1 MKHIIC
7 SFLILFSLNTVYAQ
21 QKKVSEIQSKS
32 SLAIKYYNEKDYEKA
47 LPLLRDV
54 YGLTRNSTYYRY
66 YITCMI
72 ELKQYDEA
80 IREIQ
85 DELKKQKPPRPDYF
99 IYWGQVLKAKGL
111 KTEAAAKYREAIDNV
126 QPNKG
131 SYYTVANAFLANQE
145 FELSRDV
152 YLKAREVLPAEDF
165 SYELARSYLYL
176 RDNENMLEEYLN
188 LLKRDPNHLP
198 RVQSSLSS
206 AMRLDIDDGLRDQFR
221 EQVLLRIQN
230 EPDVI
235 GYNRLLIWF
244 FLQERKFASALRQ
257 SIAIDRRTGEED
269 QQIAV
274 LGDMALRNKD
284 YTEAKKAYKY
294 LMDKGEQN
302 SYYAQAYIRTLNAS
316 YLEYVNDFPDDVEK
330 GKELAEQFSKGLEY
344 LQLGPATLPLV
355 REYAHLEA
363 FFLRAPERG
372 IELLEKGIGI
382 AGLKPEQIGELK
394 TEMADIY
401 LYSND
406 QWEAMLLYSQV
417 IDENK
422 TNSLGDEVK
431 LKKARLGYYMGNF
444 KWAKA
449 QLDVLKASTS
459 KLTANDAMELSMMI
473 GNNLNLDT
481 TAVPLQMFARADLLF
496 FQNRNNNAMAV
507 LDSLEEQFPYNS
519 LVDDILFRKAK
530 LEIGHQNYALAA
542 EYLQTIVNDFG
553 YELLGDDAMYLLAE
567 LYNYDLDQK
576 EKAKELYRDMLS
588 DYPGS
593 VYIEESRTKFRE
605 LRELLPDN
613 ENDKKM
619 DKEEMF
625 MKGIKLDEFE

>member
-1 MKHIIC
+1 MKH
-7 SFLILFSLNTVYAQ
+7 LILSILIIFSLNTVFGQ
-21 QKKVSEIQSKS
+21 QNKVSEIQSKS
-32 SLAIKYYNEKDYEKA
+32 SLGIRYYNEKDYEKA
-47 LPLLRDV
+47 LPLLKDV

-66 YITCMI
+66 YITCMVG
-72 ELKQYDEA
+72 LKRYDEA
-80 IREIQ
+80 INEIQ
-85 DELKKQKPPRPDYF
+85 EELKKQKPPRPEYF
-99 IYWGQVLKAKGL
+99 IYWGDILKAEGL
-111 KTEAAAKYREAIDNV
+111 KNEASAKYREAIDNI

-131 SYYTVANAFLANQE
+131 SFYTVANAFLSTQE
-145 FELSRDV
+145 FEMARDV
-152 YLKAREVLPAEDF
+152 YLKGAKVLPSEDF
-165 SYELARSYLYL
+165 SYELAHSYLYL
-176 RDNENMLEEYLN
+176 RDYENMLEAYLN
-188 LLKRDPNHLP
+188 LLKKDPKQLP

-206 AMRLDIDDGLRDQFR
+206 AMRLDIDDGLRDKFR

-230 EPDVI
+230 DPDVI

-244 FLQERKFASALRQ
+244 LLQERKFGSALRQ
-257 SIAIDRRTGEED
+257 SIAIDLRTGEEE
-269 QQIAV
+269 QQIAI
-274 LGDMALRNKD
+274 LGDMALRSKD
-284 YTEAKKAYKY
+284 YAEAKKAYKY
-294 LMDKGEQN
+294 LLDKGEETT
-302 SYYAQAYIRTLNAS
+302 YYAQAYIRTLNAS
-316 YLEYVNDFPDDVEK
+316 YLEFVNDFPNDTIK
-330 GKELAEQFSKGLEY
+330 GKELAQQFNNGLEY
-344 LQLGPATLPLV
+344 LHYGPATLPLI

-363 FFLRAPERG
+363 FYLSDPEQA
-372 IELLEKGIGI
+372 IKILEKGASIL
-382 AGLKPEQIGELK
+382 GLKPEQTGDLK
-394 TEMADIY
+394 TELADVY
-401 LYSND
+401 LYNND
-406 QWEAMLLYSQV
+406 PWEAMLLYSQV

-422 TNSLGDEVK
+422 ANSLGDEVK

-496 FQNRNNNAMAV
+496 FQNRNEQAMAV

-530 LEIGHQNYALAA
+530 LEIGQQNYALAS

-553 YELLGDDAMYLLAE
+553 YDLLGDDAMFLLAE

-593 VYIEESRTKFRE
+593 VYIEESRTRFRE
-605 LRELLPDN
+605 LRELYP
-613 ENDKKM
+613 
-619 DKEEMF
+619 DKEGENKDIEELF
-625 MKGIKLDEFE
+625 MDGKKSNEFE

>member
-1 MKHIIC
+1 MKH
-7 SFLILFSLNTVYAQ
+7 LILFFLIVFSLNAAYGQ
-21 QKKVSEIQSKS
+21 QRKVSDIQSKS
-32 SLAIKYYNEKDYEKA
+32 SLAIKYYNDKDYEKA
-47 LPLLRDV
+47 LPLLKEV
-54 YGLTRNSTYYRY
+54 YGLTRSTTYYRY
-66 YITCMI
+66 YITCRI
-72 ELKQYDEA
+72 GLKQYDEA
-80 IREIQ
+80 LSEIQ
-85 DELKKQKPPRPDYF
+85 NELKKQKPPRPDFF
-99 IYWGQVLKAKGL
+99 IYWGQVLKAQGL
-111 KTEAAAKYREAIDNV
+111 KKEAEEKYKQAIDNI

-131 SYYTVANAFLANQE
+131 SYYSVANAFLNEQE
-145 FELSRDV
+145 FGLAKDV
-152 YLKAREVLPAEDF
+152 YLKGRKALPTEDF
-165 SYELARSYLYL
+165 SYELAHVYLYL
-176 RDNENMLEEYLN
+176 RDYENMLEEYLN
-188 LLKRDPNHLP
+188 LLKKDSNQLA
-198 RVQSSLSS
+198 RVQSSLAS

-230 EPDVI
+230 ELDVI

-257 SIAIDRRTGEED
+257 SVAIDRRTGQED
-269 QQIAV
+269 QQIAI

-294 LMDKGEQN
+294 LMDKGEETN
-302 SYYAQAYIRTLNAS
+302 YYGQAYIRTLNAS
-316 YLEYVNDFPDDVEK
+316 YLEYVNDFPDDTVK
-330 GKELAEQFSKGLEY
+330 GKELTQNFKDGLEY
-344 LQLGPATLPLV
+344 LQYSPATLLLI

-363 FFLRAPERG
+363 FYLSSPQQA
-372 IELLEKGIGI
+372 IQILEKGSTIS
-382 AGLKPEQIGELK
+382 GLKPDQTGELK
-394 TEMADIY
+394 AELADVY
-401 LYSND
+401 LYNND
-406 QWEAMLLYSQV
+406 PWEAMLLYSQV

-422 TNSLGDEVK
+422 ANSLGDEVK

-459 KLTANDAMELSMMI
+459 KLTANDAMDLSMMI

-496 FQNRNNNAMAV
+496 FQNHNEKAMAV

-542 EYLQTIVNDFG
+542 EYLQTIVTDFG
-553 YELLGDDAMYLLAE
+553 YDLLGDDAMYLLAE

-593 VYIEESRTKFRE
+593 VYIEESRAKFRE
-605 LRELLPDN
+605 LRALYPDKES
-613 ENDKKM
+613 ENDK
-619 DKEEMF
+619 EELF
-625 MKGIKLDEFE
+625 MGGTKIQ

>member
-1 MKHIIC
+1 MKHIIF

-111 KTEAAAKYREAIDNV
+111 KTKAAAKYQEAIDNI

-188 LLKRDPNHLP
+188 LLKKDPNQLP

-316 YLEYVNDFPDDVEK
+316 YLEYVNDFPDDMEK

-363 FFLRAPERG
+363 FFQRAPERG

-394 TEMADIY
+394 TELADIY

-496 FQNRNNNAMAV
+496 FQNRNNEAMAV

-553 YELLGDDAMYLLAE
+553 YDLLGDDAMYQLAE

-576 EKAKELYRDMLS
+576 EKARDLYRSMLNS
-588 DYPGS
+588 YPGS
-593 VYIEESRTKFRE
+593 VYIEESRAKYRE
-605 LRELLPDN
+605 LREVYP
-613 ENDKKM
+613 
-619 DKEEMF
+619 DKEEGGKEQLF
-625 MKGIKLDEFE
+625 QRAIESTEF

>member
-1 MKHIIC
+1 MKYLIF
-7 SFLILFSLNTVYAQ
+7 SFLILFSLNTVFGQ
-21 QKKVSEIQSKS
+21 ENKVSEIQSKS
-32 SLAIKYYNEKDYEKA
+32 SLGIKYYNEKDYEKA
-47 LPLLRDV
+47 LPLLKDV
-54 YGLTRNSTYYRY
+54 YELTRNSTYYRY

-72 ELKQYDEA
+72 GLQRYDEA

-85 DELKKQKPPRPDYF
+85 DELKKQKPPRPDYL
-99 IYWGQVLKAKGL
+99 IYWGQVLKAQGL
-111 KTEAAAKYREAIDNV
+111 KDEATAKYREAIDNV

-131 SYYTVANAFLANQE
+131 SYYLVANAFLVDQE
-145 FELSRDV
+145 FELARDV
-152 YLKAREVLPAEDF
+152 YQKAAEVMPDEDF

-176 RDNENMLEEYLN
+176 RDYNNMMEAYLN
-188 LLKRDPNHLP
+188 LLKKDPMHLS
-198 RVQSSLSS
+198 RIQSSLSS

-221 EQVLLRIQN
+221 EQVLLRIQS

-244 FLQERKFASALRQ
+244 LLQERKFASALRQ

-269 QQIAV
+269 QQIAI
-274 LGDMALRNKD
+274 LGDMALRNKE
-284 YTEAKKAYKY
+284 YAEAKKAYQY
-294 LMDKGEQN
+294 LLDKGEET
-302 SYYAQAYIRTLNAS
+302 SYYAQALIRTLNAS
-316 YLEYVNDFPDDVEK
+316 FLEYVNDFPEDSVK
-330 GKELAEQFSKGLEY
+330 GKELAQQFNEGLEY
-344 LQLGPATLPLV
+344 LHFGPATLALV

-363 FFLRAPERG
+363 FYLNAPG
-372 IELLEKGIGI
+372 QAIEVLEKGI
-382 AGLKPEQIGELK
+382 AVPGLKPEQTGELK
-394 TEMADIY
+394 TELADVH
-401 LYSND
+401 LYNND
-406 QWEAMLLYSQV
+406 PWEAMLLYSQV

-422 TNSLGDEVK
+422 ANSLGDEVK

-496 FQNRNNNAMAV
+496 FQNRNEQAMAV

-530 LEIGHQNYALAA
+530 LEIGHQNYTLAA

-553 YELLGDDAMYLLAE
+553 YELLGDDAMYQLAE

-576 EKAKELYRDMLS
+576 EKARDLYRSMLNS
-588 DYPGS
+588 YPGS
-593 VYIEESRTKFRE
+593 VYIEESRAKYRE
-605 LRELLPDN
+605 LREVYP
-613 ENDKKM
+613 
-619 DKEEMF
+619 DKEEGGKEQLF
-625 MKGIKLDEFE
+625 QRAIENTEF